1 MRRILAVA
9 FVVGALLV
17 LGASG
22 ANAHAL
28 VRSSDPRDGAILEQ
42 PPTQVTITFTERPDP
57 ALSLIHVLD
66 AQGQDRARGKAVTV
80 PGSPLELRV
89 GLATLRKGVYTVT
102 WRVVSKVDGHVT
114 AGSFSFG
121 IQVSQAEVAQSKGSS
136 VSPSTPS
143 PTPLAAVG
151 RWGLYAGLALLVGA
165 GALTLFVEGGA
176 LGRPGLVGA
185 AWGLATVGLALMVV
199 AERSTVG
206 VSFGTLFRAE
216 TGRELVWQGVG
227 LAVTGLA
234 VAWLAIKRTRVALI
248 AVALAAAL
256 TMLLHAR
263 AGHAAASGQFAW
275 FDVLD
280 QWLHLVA
287 VGVWVGG
294 LAWFLLL
301 LRRTVVEDSPAVA
314 RRFSTMAAI
323 ALAVVAATGL
333 QREISQVGGPAAW
346 GRLIH
351 TSFGVTLLVK
361 VGLFLALVALGAR
374 NRYVNVPR
382 VGRDPRGGVGVLR
395 RTVAA
400 EVVIA
405 AGILGVTG
413 VLTQFPPPASVA
425 AATRPQAVQR
435 ITVTGNDF
443 ATTVKATLVV
453 TPGTVGPNRFDVTV
467 NDYDSGKPVAATA
480 VQLQFRLPGRPE
492 IGSPQ
497 LDLKR
502 SPSGAWTGQ
511 GTVLSIDGT
520 WEVTVLVQEASGA
533 VTVPLRVRTQLP
545 PEDIQVQ
552 PGSSGQPTIY
562 TISLAGGA
570 SVQTYIDP
578 GTEAGPN
585 VVHFTFFQ
593 ADGNEL
599 PLASATALATPPAGA
614 ATDLPLVRFS
624 SGHFVANTKLTS
636 GPWRFQITATG
647 KDGATYSAYFEQ
659 TIQ

>member
-28 VRSSDPRDGAILEQ
+28 VRSSDPRDGAILDR

-57 ALSLIHVLD
+57 ALSVIHVLD
-66 AQGQDRARGKAVTV
+66 VQGQERARGKAEAV

-89 GLATLRKGVYTVT
+89 GLAALGKGVYTVT

-121 IQVSQAEVAQSKGSS
+121 IQVSQAEVAQSKGQS

-165 GALTLFVEGGA
+165 GAVSLLVEGGPFA
-176 LGRPGLVGA
+176 RPGLVGV
-185 AWGLATVGLALMVV
+185 AWGLATVGWVVMVV
-199 AERSTVG
+199 AERSIVG
-206 VSFGTLFRAE
+206 VSFGTLFGAA
-216 TGRELVWQGVG
+216 TGRELLWQGVG
-227 LAVTGLA
+227 LAITGLA
-234 VAWLAIKRTRVALI
+234 VAWLAIRRTRVALV

-263 AGHAAASGQFAW
+263 AGHAAASGHLGW

-287 VGVWVGG
+287 VGAWVGG
-294 LAWFLLL
+294 LAWFLLG
-301 LRRTVVEDSPAVA
+301 LRRRDHHDPGAVVK
-314 RRFSTMAAI
+314 RFSNMAGI

-333 QREISQVGGPAAW
+333 QRAISEVGGPTAW

-361 VGLFLALVALGAR
+361 LALFVGLVALGAR
-374 NRYVNVPR
+374 NRYVVVPR
-382 VGRDPRGGVGVLR
+382 VARDPGSGVPALR
-395 RTVAA
+395 RCVAA

-405 AGILGVTG
+405 IGIFGVTG
-413 VLTQFPPPASVA
+413 VLTQFPPPSSVA

-435 ITVTGNDF
+435 VTATGSDF

-467 NDYDSGKPVAATA
+467 NDYDTGKPVAATA
-480 VQLQFRLPGRPE
+480 VRLQFRLPGRPE

-497 LDLKR
+497 LDLDR
-502 SPSGAWTGQ
+502 APSGTWTGQ
-511 GTVLSIDGT
+511 GTVLSMDGT
-520 WEVTVLVQEASGA
+520 WDVTVLVQEASGA
-533 VTVPLRVRTQLP
+533 VTVPLRLRTQLP

-562 TISLAGGA
+562 TITLPGGNSL
-570 SVQTYIDP
+570 QTYIDP

-593 ADGNEL
+593 ANGTEL
-599 PLASATALATPPAGA
+599 SIASATATSTPPSGA
-614 ATDLPLVRFS
+614 AGDLPLLRFD
-624 SGHFVANTKLTS
+624 SGHFVANTTLTT
-636 GPWRFQITATG
+636 GPWRFLITATA

-659 TIQ
+659 TIP